1 MAEEQKLRD
10 YLKRAINDAQT
21 AHRKLRE
28 AEDKEHEPIAIVG
41 MGCRFPGGV
50 GSSEDLWRL
59 VAAETDA
66 VGPFPEGRGWPEDLY
81 DADPEA
87 SGHSY
92 TREGGFLHDAGL
104 FDAGF
109 FEISPREAL
118 AMDPQQRLLLEVAWE
133 TVEQAGIAPASLRGS
148 STGVYVGATGQ
159 DYGPRMQDAPQSV
172 EGLVLTG
179 STSSIMSGRVAYHLG
194 LTGPAVTLDTACSSS
209 LVALH
214 LAARALRSG
223 ECDMALAGGI
233 MIMATPGT
241 FIEFSRQRGLSA
253 DGRCKSFSADADGT
267 GWGEGVGMLLVER
280 LSDAQRNGHKVLAV
294 IRGTAVNQDGASNG
308 LTAPNGRAQQRVI
321 RDALANARLTAADV
335 DVVEA
340 HGTGT
345 RLGDPIE
352 AEALLSAYGK
362 TRAEGQP
369 LLLGSVKSNI
379 GHTQHAAGAAGI
391 IKMVLAMQHG
401 VVPKTLHA
409 DQPTPMV
416 DWTAGAVEL
425 AGETR
430 QWPETGRPRRAAVSS
445 FGVSGTNA
453 HVVLEQ
459 APEAEQPAAAEG
471 VAPAVAPF
479 VVSGRTAAALGAQVE
494 RLRAFTAGTDAR
506 PVDIGASLVA
516 SRSLFDHRAV
526 VVGDE
531 VVEGV
536 AGSGRVG
543 VVFTGQGAQRAGMG
557 RELYEAFPTFATAL
571 DEVLSHLDGSL
582 REVIFSGEGLD
593 ETGNTQPAL
602 FALEVALHRLVA
614 SWGVKPDLVA
624 GHSIG
629 EIAAAHVSGVLS
641 LEDAAALV
649 SARGRLMQALPAG
662 GAMVAVQASEE
673 QVLPLL
679 AGREKTV
686 GIAAVN
692 GPASVVLAGVEA
704 EVLEIAGSL
713 GVKFKQLTV
722 SHAFHSPLMEPML
735 EDFREVVAGLTF
747 NAPSIPFVSTVT
759 GRLATAEELTSVDYW
774 VDHVRRPVRF
784 ADAIGTIEGQG
795 IETLLELGPDAVLS
809 AMAANVTESVTT
821 VPALRKGRPE
831 PEQLIAALG
840 GLFTRG
846 VPVDWSSYYE
856 NSGAQRVDLPTYA
869 FQHENYWL
877 VPAAG
882 DATDY
887 AAPVVV
893 EHKPSRLGGGAAEL
907 IDELTALGE
916 GEQNELLLR
925 LVREQL
931 AVVLGYADPG
941 SVGAQQNFTELGLTS
956 MTAVDLRDRLN
967 AVTGLRIP
975 ATVSFDHPTPQAV
988 VTYLRDELLG
998 SDAVRTYTA
1007 TRASD
1012 EPIAIVGMA
1021 CRYPGGTASPEDLWQ
1036 LVSDGVDAIGPL
1048 PAGRGWDEDLY
1059 DPDPDRSGKSYT
1071 REGGF
1076 LYNADQ
1082 FDAGFF
1088 GISPRE
1094 ALGMDPQQR
1103 MLLETAWETFERA
1116 GIDPE
1121 SVRGS
1126 QTGVFAGGNGADY
1139 ATMMTR
1145 APEGVDGYLMTGN
1158 AASVVAGRISYAFGL
1173 EGPAMTIDTA
1183 CSSSLVA
1190 LHLAAQALRSG
1201 ECEMALVGGVTVMST
1216 PGTFIEFSR
1225 QRGLAPD
1232 GRCKAFSADADGTG
1246 WAEGV
1251 GMLLVER
1258 LSDAKRNGH
1267 NVLAV
1272 VRGTAVNQDGA
1283 SNGLTAPNGPSQ
1295 QRVIRQALA
1304 NARLTAADVDA
1315 VEAHGT
1321 GTRLGDPIEA
1331 EALLAT
1337 YGQEHS
1343 AEQPLWLGSLK
1354 SNIGHAQA
1362 AAGVG
1367 GVIKMVQA
1375 MRHGVLPKTLHADQP
1390 SPLIDWA
1397 SGAVELLTEA
1407 RDWPE
1412 TGRPRRAAVSSFG
1425 ASGTNAHVVLEQ
1437 APAVEEPVAEGV
1449 APAVAPLV
1457 VSGRTAGAL
1466 REQVER
1472 LRESAAISAARPT
1485 DIGWS
1490 LAAHRAVFEHR
1501 AVIVGDEVVEG
1512 VAGSG
1517 RVGVLFTGQ
1526 GAQRA
1531 GMGRELYEAFP
1542 AFAAAFDEVLSHL
1555 DGSLRDVIF
1564 SGEGLDETGN
1574 TQPAL
1579 FALEVALYRL
1589 VESWGVKPEV
1599 LAGHSIGEIAAAHVA
1614 GVLSLEDAAALVSA
1628 RGRLMQA
1635 LPAGGAMVAVQAS
1648 EEQVLPLL
1656 ADREASVGI
1665 AAVNGPASVVLAGV
1679 EAEVLEIA
1687 GSLGVKFKQLTVSH
1701 AFHSPLMEPMLDD
1714 FRQVVAGLTFNAPQI
1729 PIVSTVTGRPATAEE
1744 LTSVDYWVNHVRRP
1758 VRFADAIEAI
1768 EAQGIESLLE
1778 LGPDGVLSAM
1788 AANVTESVT
1797 TVPALRKG
1805 RPEPEQLIAALGGLF
1820 TRGVP
1825 VDWSSYYENSGA
1837 QRVDLPTYAFQHE
1850 SYWLVPV
1857 ADSAD
1862 VNSAGLTAAGHPLL
1876 GAAVELADGEGLI
1889 LTGRLALQTHGWLA
1903 DHAVAETVLLPG
1915 TAFVEMAT
1923 QAGDR
1928 VGCGTIEEL
1937 TLAAPLI
1944 LPERG
1949 GIQVQLTVGAPD
1961 DSGRRVLTVH
1971 ARPEGQD
1978 GDAEAWIQHASGVLA
1993 PTAARIPGDL
2003 VEWPPAGAVEVD
2015 VDGAYERLADQG
2027 YGYGPAFQG
2036 LRRAW
2041 RRDDEVYAEVE
2052 LPDTQRTDAGLFTL
2066 HPALLDATL
2075 HAMMLKALEDASEP
2089 ALPFSWGG
2097 VTVHAAGAADLR
2109 VRFVSTGTDT
2119 VSLLIA
2125 DGAGKPVAEADSL
2138 LWRTVSVDAL
2148 GSART
2153 TYHEALFQVER
2164 TKVAGP
2170 ATAPAEGWAL
2180 LGGAELGL
2188 AQGPFPGLRR
2198 YEGIS
2203 ALLAAVDAGE
2213 SVPPVTLL
2221 PLAAAAPDAGEVPDA
2236 VREVTYRALRLAQEW
2251 LADERLEQSTLLV
2264 VASGAEGGD
2273 LALTSAWS
2281 LLRSAQTENP
2291 GRIVLL
2297 DLAERSE
2304 PGPATWQALIAA
2316 PATGEPQLAIRGG
2329 ELYAPRLARMAVEP
2343 AAPERPSPF
2352 DPDGTVLVT
2361 GATGVLGAML
2371 ARRLVT
2377 AYGARHLLLTSRRGP
2392 AADGA
2397 DALRDELTALG
2408 AQVRIAACDAADRD
2422 ALARLLAS
2430 IPAEHPL
2437 TAVVHTAGVAD
2448 DGVIASLTP
2457 ERVDGVLRP
2466 KVDGAWNLH
2475 ELTKD
2480 LPLSGFVLFSSA
2492 AAVFGAP
2499 GQGNYAAAN
2508 GFLDALAEYRHAAGL
2523 PASSLSWGLWAEA
2536 SGITGHL
2543 GEADLQRMI
2552 RAGLLPLTADDGLEL
2567 FETAL
2572 GRDRA
2577 WVLPMRLD
2585 TKALRAQGDALPAI
2599 LRGLVRQAPRRAA
2612 AGTAS
2617 GTGAGGTG
2625 LAERLAA
2632 LPQSEQDAVLR
2643 ELVCAQVA
2651 TVLGHA
2657 GQDTVD
2663 PERAFKEL
2671 GFDSLTAVDLR
2682 NRLNG
2687 ETGLRLPA
2695 TLIFDYPTPQALAT
2709 HLREELV
2716 DAGVSPERLVMER
2729 IEALEAALTS
2739 LELDDMAA
2747 AQTQVRLAALMSA
2760 WDGSRGNGTAAEGT
2774 DVAEDLE
2781 SASVEEM
2788 YEFVGKEFGITFD

>member
-81 DADPEA
+81 DADPER

-133 TVEQAGIAPASLRGS
+133 TVEHAGIAPAALRGS

-159 DYGPRMQDAPQSV
+159 DYGPRMQDAPPSV

-241 FIEFSRQRGLSA
+241 FVEFSRQRGLSA

-321 RDALANARLTAADV
+321 RDALTNARLTAADV

-352 AEALLSAYGK
+352 AEALLTAYGK
-362 TRAEGQP
+362 TRPEGQP

-409 DQPTPMV
+409 DEPTPMV
-416 DWTAGAVEL
+416 DWSAGAVEL
-425 AGETR
+425 AGEAR
-430 QWPETGRPRRAAVSS
+430 EWPETGRPRRAAVSS

-459 APEAEQPAAAEG
+459 APAVEEPAAAG

-479 VVSGRTAAALGAQVE
+479 VVSGRTAGALGAQVE
-494 RLRAFTAGTDAR
+494 RLREFVAGSDAR
-506 PVDIGASLVA
+506 PVDVGASLVA
-516 SRSLFDHRAV
+516 SRSVFEHRAV
-526 VVGDE
+526 IVGDE
-531 VVEGV
+531 VVDGV
-536 AGSGRVG
+536 AGSGRTG

-557 RELYEAFPTFATAL
+557 RELYEAFPAFAAAF

-582 REVIFSGEGLD
+582 REVILSGEGLD

-602 FALEVALHRLVA
+602 FALEVALYRLVE
-614 SWGVKPDLVA
+614 SWGVKPDVLA

-629 EIAAAHVSGVLS
+629 EIAAAHAAGVLS

-649 SARGRLMQALPAG
+649 SARGRLMQALPVG

-692 GPASVVLAGVEA
+692 GPMSVVLAGVEA
-704 EVLEIAGSL
+704 DVLEIAGSL

-735 EDFREVVAGLTF
+735 DDFRKVVAGLTF
-747 NAPSIPFVSTVT
+747 NAPQIPIVSTVT
-759 GRLATAEELTSVDYW
+759 GQKATAEELTSVDYW

-784 ADAIGTIEGQG
+784 ADAVRTIEAQG
-795 IETLLELGPDAVLS
+795 VESLLELGPDAVLS
-809 AMAANVTESVTT
+809 AMAAAVTEIPA
-821 VPALRKGRPE
+821 VPALRKDRPE
-831 PEQLIAALG
+831 PEQLIASLG
-840 GLFTRG
+840 RLFTTG
-846 VPVDWSSYYE
+846 VPVDWTSYYE
-856 NSGAQRVDLPTYA
+856 GSGGRRVDLPTYA

-882 DATDY
+882 EATEY

-893 EHKPSRLGGGAAEL
+893 EHRPSRIGGGAAEL
-907 IDELTALGE
+907 IDELAALGDD
-916 GEQNELLLR
+916 EQNERLLQ

-941 SVGAQQNFTELGLTS
+941 SVGAQQIFTELGLTS
-956 MTAVDLRDRLN
+956 MTAVDLRNRLN

-988 VTYLRDELLG
+988 ATYLRDELLG
-998 SDAVRTYTA
+998 SDSVRTFTA

-1021 CRYPGGTASPEDLWQ
+1021 CRYPGGTASPEDLWR
-1036 LVSDGVDAIGPL
+1036 LVSDGIDAIGPL

-1103 MLLETAWETFERA
+1103 LLLETAWETFERA

-1258 LSDAKRNGH
+1258 LSDAQRNGH
-1267 NVLAV
+1267 KVLAV

-1343 AEQPLWLGSLK
+1343 DEQPLWLGSLK

-1367 GVIKMVQA
+1367 GVIKMVEA

-1397 SGAVELLTEA
+1397 SGGVELLTEA

-1437 APAVEEPVAEGV
+1437 APEAETPAVEGA
-1449 APAVAPLV
+1449 APAVTPWP

-1466 REQVER
+1466 REQLER
-1472 LRESAAISAARPT
+1472 LREFAAASSTARPV

-1490 LAAHRAVFEHR
+1490 LAANRSLFDHR

-1517 RVGVLFTGQ
+1517 RLGVMFTGQ

-1555 DGSLRDVIF
+1555 DGSLREVIF
-1564 SGEGLDETGN
+1564 SGEGLNETGN

-1579 FALEVALYRL
+1579 FALEVALFRL
-1589 VESWGVKPEV
+1589 VESWGVKAEV

-1635 LPAGGAMVAVQAS
+1635 LPEGGAMVAVQAS

-1656 ADREASVGI
+1656 AGREKTVGI
-1665 AAVNGPASVVLAGV
+1665 AAINGPTSVVIAGV
-1679 EAEVLEIA
+1679 EADVLEIA

-1701 AFHSPLMEPMLDD
+1701 AFHSPLMEPMLED
-1714 FRQVVAGLTFNAPQI
+1714 FREVVAGLTFNAPQI
-1729 PIVSTVTGRPATAEE
+1729 PIVSTVTGQAATAEE

-1758 VRFADAIEAI
+1758 VRFADAIETI

-1788 AANVTESVT
+1788 AAEVAESVT

-1805 RPEPEQLIAALGGLF
+1805 RPEPQQLIASLGRLF
-1820 TRGVP
+1820 TAGVP
-1825 VDWSSYYENSGA
+1825 IDWTSYYEGSGA
-1837 QRVDLPTYAFQHE
+1837 RRVDLPTYAFQRE
-1850 SYWLVPV
+1850 SFWLVPV

-1862 VNSAGLTAAGHPLL
+1862 VHAAGLASAGHPLL

-1889 LTGRLALQTHGWLA
+1889 LTGRLSLPTHGWLA

-1944 LPERG
+1944 LSERG
-1949 GIQVQLTVGAPD
+1949 GVQVQLTVGAPD

-1993 PTAARIPGDL
+1993 PTAPRIPGDL
-2003 VEWPPAGAVEVD
+2003 VEWPPTGAVEVD
-2015 VDGAYERLADQG
+2015 VEGAYERLADQG

-2052 LPDTQRTDAGLFTL
+2052 LPDAQRIDAGLFTL

-2097 VTVHAAGAADLR
+2097 VTVHASGAAELR
-2109 VRFVSTGTDT
+2109 VRFVSTGADT

-2164 TKVAGP
+2164 TKVAGA
-2170 ATAPAEGWAL
+2170 ATAPADGWAL
-2180 LGGAELGL
+2180 LGDGGPGL

-2198 YEGIS
+2198 YEGVS
-2203 ALLAAVDAGE
+2203 ALLGAVDAGE
-2213 SVPPVTLL
+2213 PVPPVTLL
-2221 PLAAAAPDAGEVPDA
+2221 PLAAAAPAAGGVPDA

-2297 DLAERSE
+2297 DLPEGSE
-2304 PGPATWQALIAA
+2304 TGPATWQALIAA
-2316 PATGEPQLAIRGG
+2316 PATGEPQLAIRNG
-2329 ELYAPRLARMAVEP
+2329 ELYAPRLARMAV
-2343 AAPERPSPF
+2343 APETPQARPPF

-2361 GATGVLGAML
+2361 GATGVLGGML

-2377 AYGARHLLLTSRRGP
+2377 AYGVRHLLLTSRRGP

-2422 ALARLLAS
+2422 ALAELLAS
-2430 IPAEHPL
+2430 IPAEQPL

-2508 GFLDALAEYRHAAGL
+2508 GFLDALAEYRRAAGL
-2523 PASSLSWGLWAEA
+2523 PASALSWGLWAEA

-2552 RAGLLPLTADDGLEL
+2552 RAGLLPLTADDGLAL

-2572 GRDRA
+2572 GGDRA

-2612 AGTAS
+2612 AGAAP
-2617 GTGAGGTG
+2617 GTGAGGSG
-2625 LAERLAA
+2625 LAQRLAA
-2632 LPQSEQDAVLR
+2632 LSQPEQDTVLR
-2643 ELVCAQVA
+2643 DLVCAQVA

-2663 PERAFKEL
+2663 AERAFKEL

-2695 TLIFDYPTPQALAT
+2695 TLIFDHPTPQALAT

-2739 LELDDMAA
+2739 LELDEMAA
-2747 AQTQVRLAALMSA
+2747 AQTQVRLASLMSA
-2760 WDGSRGNGTAAEGT
+2760 WDGSRSNRGAAEGA
-2774 DVAEDLE
+2774 DVTEDLE